1 LSAPVEEVRELE
13 HRSIVGSQW
22 SRPRTILIGQPKG
35 GVGKT
40 PMVALLAGTF
50 GEVRGGGVLAWDNNE
65 TLGTLGIRTAEGRFP
80 TTVLDLLG
88 QLDHF
93 ESNGGRRGDLNAF
106 VRPQPDGHF
115 DVLASDED
123 PARMAQ
129 VGEAEFERIHDV
141 VTRFYPL
148 VLIDSGNNPRAANF
162 LAATHHAD
170 LLVIPVQWAQD
181 SVESAGRLI
190 DQLRR
195 SGYGDL
201 VQRAV
206 VVATNDGRG
215 RAPTDKCAEWREW
228 FTRTC
233 AAVVDVP
240 FDPHIAERG
249 ELHYS
254 QLSTATKR
262 AFLAVAAA
270 ITSHLDTYDAWEG
283 SR

>member
-1 LSAPVEEVRELE
+1 
-13 HRSIVGSQW
+13 
-22 SRPRTILIGQPKG
+22 
-35 GVGKT
+35 
-40 PMVALLAGTF
+40 MALLAATF

-88 QLDHF
+88 ELERF
-93 ESNGGRRGDLNAF
+93 ESHGGRRGELGAY

-148 VLIDSGNNPRAANF
+148 IVVDSGNNPRAANF
-162 LAATHHAD
+162 LAATRHAD

-195 SGYGDL
+195 SGHGDL
-201 VQRAV
+201 VQKAV
-206 VVATNDGRG
+206 VVVTSDGRG
-215 RAPTDKCAEWREW
+215 RAAADKCAEWREW

-249 ELHYS
+249 ELRYGR
-254 QLSTATKR
+254 LAPATRR
-262 AFLAVAAA
+262 AFLAAAAA
-270 ITSHLDTYDAWEG
+270 ITSRLDTYDAWEG